1 MSNFLPVQLP
11 QSDTDTTYNTPV
23 PVVNQ
28 AQNNT
33 PGALPRRRWR
43 YCTARKARRGNAQI
57 TTQTPRSWALCTV
70 ANG

>member
-33 PGALPRRRWR
+33 PGALPR
-43 YCTARKARRGNAQI
+43 
-57 TTQTPRSWALCTV
+57 
-70 ANG
+70 